1 MRVSG
6 EVKWFNPT
14 KGLGFIQADDGLKD
28 IFVHASVVSRA
39 GLATL
44 EERQRL
50 RVQAVTPPKGREAV
64 SIELLDE

>member
-1 MRVSG
+1 MDTSNALSVAG
-6 EVKWFNPT
+6 EVMWFNPT
-14 KGLGFIQADDGLKD
+14 KGFGFIQADDGLKD

-50 RVQAVTPPKGREAV
+50 SVQ
-64 SIELLDE
+64 S